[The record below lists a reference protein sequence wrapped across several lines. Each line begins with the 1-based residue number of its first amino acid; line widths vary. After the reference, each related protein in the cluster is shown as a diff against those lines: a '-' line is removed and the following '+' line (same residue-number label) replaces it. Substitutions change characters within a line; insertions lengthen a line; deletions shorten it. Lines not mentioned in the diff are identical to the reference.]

1 MRCLSHF
8 FIFKTEKCMKGSY
21 KFMKKTRIC
30 YFCMRYLKKNYG
42 ITESDLLENNSYK
55 KFISSDKDF
64 LQTIRN
70 F

>member
-8 FIFKTEKCMKGSY
+8 FIFKSEKCMKGSY

-42 ITESDLLENNSYK
+42 ITESDLLEKNFYK
-55 KFISSDKDF
+55 KFISSNIDF

>member
-1 MRCLSHF
+1 MRCLSHNF
-8 FIFKTEKCMKGSY
+8 VFKTEKCMKGSY

-30 YFCMRYLKKNYG
+30 YFCARKLKKMYG
-42 ITESDLLENNSYK
+42 LTESDLLEKNFYK
-55 KFISSDKDF
+55 KFISSNIDF